1 MPEKMPLAKGA
12 HGALP
17 NGPNRTTHTA
27 PWGARGTSKRGRGQ
41 DGGPPSV
48 CWVCTEQG
56 GVPDRSS
63 VDGHSA
69 ALGPRTAPPRG
80 QGPRGPQEARSSTPQ
95 TRAARRQPDPH
106 PLVAPP
112 ARATSRPPVQGHAR
126 HVRDSPS
133 LRSPW
138 GDTQRERR
146 AWPPCPVPRRGPR
159 THDSGPVRQDGA
171 ARRGVPAPRPGEREG
186 ARGPAFTCVQA
197 LSRGPLLHL
206 AVAAGAPRPFSWL
219 QKSLQ
224 PRKDYRQKGFGP

>member
-17 NGPNRTTHTA
+17 NGPDRTTHTA

-48 CWVCTEQG
+48 CWVCTERGGCRTTLQSTGTALPSAQG
-56 GVPDRSS
+56 R
-63 VDGHSA
+63 H
-69 ALGPRTAPPRG
+69 PPGARAHADLRR
-80 QGPRGPQEARSSTPQ
+80 RGP
-95 TRAARRQPDPH
+95 ARRRLEPH

-171 ARRGVPAPRPGEREG
+171 ARQGAPAPRPGEREG